1 MENTDRVETK
11 SPSTEGKDV
20 SSNIEVQVE
29 SFTTAKPKFTKEA
42 WDSGEGGGE
51 GEG

>member
-1 MENTDRVETK
+1 MENQQLIESKTANTDNQEQK
-11 SPSTEGKDV
+11 
-20 SSNIEVQVE
+20 IEVQVE
-29 SFTTAKPKFTKEA
+29 KFPVAKPKFSKEA

>member
-1 MENTDRVETK
+1 MQNQEKADAKSPVAETQTK
-11 SPSTEGKDV
+11 SPKV
-20 SSNIEVQVE
+20 EVQVE
-29 SFTTAKPKFTKEA
+29 RFPTTKPKFSKEA

>member
-1 MENTDRVETK
+1 MDNQETNEITSK
-11 SPSTEGKDV
+11 
-20 SSNIEVQVE
+20 IEVEVE
-29 SFTTAKPKFTKEA
+29 RFPVVKDKFSKES

>member
-1 MENTDRVETK
+1 M
-11 SPSTEGKDV
+11 DV
-20 SSNIEVQVE
+20 QEREEVSQIEVEVE
-29 SFTTAKPKFTKEA
+29 RFPVVTDKFSKES

>member
-1 MENTDRVETK
+1 MENQERVAASQNNVQEQPQDAK
-11 SPSTEGKDV
+11 
-20 SSNIEVQVE
+20 IEVQVE
-29 SFTTAKPKFTKEA
+29 RFPVAKAKFSKEA

>member
-1 MENTDRVETK
+1 MENQEKVATTQ
-11 SPSTEGKDV
+11 
-20 SSNIEVQVE
+20 SNVQAPPQEAKIEVQVE
-29 SFTTAKPKFTKEA
+29 RFPVAKAKFSKEA

>member
-1 MENTDRVETK
+1 MDNQDREKTDE
-11 SPSTEGKDV
+11 
-20 SSNIEVQVE
+20 IEVQVE
-29 SFTTAKPKFTKEA
+29 RFPVVTDKFSKES

>member
-1 MENTDRVETK
+1 MLNTILNSLSDANEDQT
-11 SPSTEGKDV
+11 SISE
-20 SSNIEVQVE
+20 IEVQVE
-29 SFTTAKPKFTKEA
+29 DFATAKPKFTKEA